1 MVKKRGRPP
10 KEPDEAKS
18 RYLQVRV
25 NPDEKAE
32 YEAAAALAGVPVS
45 EWVRGRLQ
53 RAATR
58 ALQGKKS
65 GPKYVESGQ

>member
-1 MVKKRGRPP
+1 MSKKRGRPP

-45 EWVRGRLQ
+45 EWVRERLQ
-53 RAATR
+53 LAARRALRAANEKR
-58 ALQGKKS
+58 E
-65 GPKYVESGQ
+65 YVEP